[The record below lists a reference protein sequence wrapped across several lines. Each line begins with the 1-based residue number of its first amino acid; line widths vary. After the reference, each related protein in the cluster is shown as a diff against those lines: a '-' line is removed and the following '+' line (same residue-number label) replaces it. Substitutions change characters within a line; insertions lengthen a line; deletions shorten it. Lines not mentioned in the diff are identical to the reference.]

1 MPLHIPD
8 LIQFEDECILVVNKP
23 AGLMVEPDRNQNPNL
38 LDEVKKYLGTKS
50 NETYAQH
57 IHRLDR
63 AVSGLVL
70 FTKRREVLKNLS
82 EQFAERKVKKYYR
95 AITAKA
101 PRLMQGRLEHWHRK
115 EKKKAALYDHQIEY
129 TEKAVLDYSVSQI
142 ANKFEWEIELHTG
155 KYHQIRAQ
163 LAFMGCAIIGDTLYG
178 SDEQYKPNAI
188 ALQAWRL
195 VFTHPINNGEMD
207 LKLDL
212 NLGA

>member
-1 MPLHIPD
+1 
-8 LIQFEDECILVVNKP
+8 
-23 AGLMVEPDRNQNPNL
+23 MVEPDHNQNPNL

-82 EQFAERKVKKYYR
+82 EQYAERKVKKYYR

-129 TEKAVLDYSVSQI
+129 SEKAVLDYSVSQI
-142 ANKFEWEIELHTG
+142 ANKFEWEIELNTG

-163 LAFMGCAIIGDTLYG
+163 LAFMGCPIIGDMLYG

-195 VFTHPINNGEMD
+195 VFNHPITNKVLD
-207 LKLDL
+207 IKLES
-212 NLGA
+212 NLA